1 MEKLCK
7 FLKVQDAG
15 VNLGVT
21 RLSNDSLLGGDAG
34 RQSVN
39 VSDIPEIRRSSI
51 SQVVESNSVFA
62 RKASSSMERD
72 RELLEKENLLPN
84 FEHKH
89 NMAHT
94 MSNGGVGQRRLS
106 GTFGGFTTL
115 DEKTKSD
122 RVMSSLNHNIGF
134 SHTSLSNNI
143 ENR

>member
-15 VNLGVT
+15 ANLGVT
-21 RLSNDSLLGGDAG
+21 RLSNDSLLGGDAC

-51 SQVVESNSVFA
+51 SQVVEGNSVFA

-84 FEHKH
+84 FEHK
-89 NMAHT
+89 NGMAHT

-122 RVMSSLNHNIGF
+122 RVMGSLNHNIGF